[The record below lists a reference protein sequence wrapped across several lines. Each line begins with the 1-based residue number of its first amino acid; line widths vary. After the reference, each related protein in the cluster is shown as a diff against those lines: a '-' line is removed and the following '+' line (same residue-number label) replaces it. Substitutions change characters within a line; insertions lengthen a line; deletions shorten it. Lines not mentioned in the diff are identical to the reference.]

1 MFFFAMKPKLWDH
14 FANVALACVDCR
26 WLETCNTPLWIV
38 FWDCGDLTADKPTR
52 ISDVA
57 LLEGGP
63 DTGFVLW
70 RVVLLVPSLV

>member
-1 MFFFAMKPKLWDH
+1 MIFFATKPKLWDQ

-26 WLETCNTPLWIV
+26 WPLWIV
-38 FWDCGDLTADKPTR
+38 FWDCGDLTAYKRTR